1 MARRS
6 EHSQEQIREM
16 VLSAA
21 EKIVV
26 ERGFDGLTMRRI
38 AGRIGYTVGSIYMV
52 FQNMADLVL
61 HINALTLDQ
70 MAEQLKHAVLTDE
83 ETYLE
88 LYAKTYLHYAHNN
101 LNRWRLIFE
110 FRLPD
115 EAEVPT
121 WYQAKVDAIFKHVE
135 EQFTAL
141 SEHASEDEKRQAA
154 RTLWAGVHGVC
165 SLSLNGTL
173 GTVGINDVDTSVVLL
188 TRSFLLGWTQ
198 KHKS

>member
-70 MAEQLKHAVLTDE
+70 MAEQLKQAKLTDE

-115 EAEVPT
+115 DAEVPT

-141 SEHASEDEKRQAA
+141 SEHANEDEKHQAA

-173 GTVGINDVDTSVVLL
+173 GTVGINDVDASVVLL
-188 TRSFLLGWTQ
+188 TRSFLLGWRQ
-198 KHKS
+198 KYKS